1 MMNSYIFL
9 EQQNPSC
16 NPSCRVGFQK
26 KVLESLMIC
35 DNGEF
40 DSQKVMPKLFHCKD
54 DC

>member
-1 MMNSYIFL
+1 MMNSYILL
-9 EQQNPSC
+9 EQQNPLY

-26 KVLESLMIC
+26 QVLESLMIR

-40 DSQKVMPKLFHCKD
+40 VSQKVMSKLFHFKD